1 MKNKLITMLST
12 TFDLKRKRKFNQ
24 IKNTFLKAGVPSY
37 METLPTSLKENIKV
51 ASSPQNKQTLFQNKV
66 IPLSDKCLQILSHI
80 QKKNQESISD
90 PKPHPHL
97 KSTSLPKTLSIIKEQ
112 DISPFLMYNNK
123 TLSHNQKSSKINF
136 TEHKDSFQIVS
147 AFFPLINRS
156 KEKCSDNDCSINKDI
171 DDKAPTNFNS
181 QTKKNPFLNPSE
193 QIPIYFKTSSL
204 SLTPFNGAKVNKLM
218 MFKEEI
224 KNFTLLIS
232 PNNDTKGKG
241 LFCLE
246 YIHDNKVNSNIIYS
260 GLLVYQSSNIISY
273 TFNEILTYDSI
284 KDNLISIE
292 LLQSEIACVIN
303 KKLFTPIKI
312 EFISRESFSRFVA
325 AFRNFMIKLKSQ
337 VCFNLTLNQKLFKDK

>member
-1 MKNKLITMLST
+1 MLST

-51 ASSPQNKQTLFQNKV
+51 AISPQNKQTLFQNKV

-90 PKPHPHL
+90 PKSRPHL

-123 TLSHNQKSSKINF
+123 TLSYNQKSSNINL

-204 SLTPFNGAKVNKLM
+204 SLTPFNGAKVNKIM

-232 PNNDTKGKG
+232 PNHDTKGKG

-246 YIHDNKVNSNIIYS
+246 YIHNNKVNSNIICS
-260 GLLVYQSSNIISY
+260 GLLSYQSSNIISY
-273 TFNEILTYDSI
+273 TFNEILIYDSI
-284 KDNLISIE
+284 KDNFISIE
-292 LLQSEIACVIN
+292 LLQDEIACVIN
-303 KKLFTPIKI
+303 KKQFTPIKI
-312 EFISRESFSRFVA
+312 EFISKESFSRFVA

-337 VCFNLTLNQKLFKDK
+337 ACFNSTLNQKLFKDK